1 MSISRQLPKRGG
13 VYLSTELVVKLLEFS
28 LRFTIAVLIESVPF
42 PPSDSIYLIY
52 ASKLFCQLVG
62 GFGVSH
68 SIYSILLPLKLL
80 FITSHICL
88 HLQDVWHCEICN
100 RKPGRGFGKHHF
112 YLYIFLTYSCFQF
125 DFMLS
130 TLQRQQLR
138 SYRDYA
144 KSNMRVVHWKNYC
157 ILICHVNPKM
167 HLVRL
172 FWTILKQSR
181 KVSLSNCVLYARG
194 I

>member
-1 MSISRQLPKRGG
+1 MQVNS
-13 VYLSTELVVKLLEFS
+13 VLL
-28 LRFTIAVLIESVPF
+28 
-42 PPSDSIYLIY
+42 
-52 ASKLFCQLVG
+52 
-62 GFGVSH
+62 VSH
-68 SIYSILLPLKLL
+68 SLREFGVTHRCFEYNLPFKFL
-80 FITSHICL
+80 FITFLICL

-100 RKPGRGFGKHHF
+100 RKPGRGFGKHH
-112 YLYIFLTYSCFQF
+112 LILCILLSYSCFWF
-125 DFMLS
+125 DLMFLS
-130 TLQRQQLR
+130 LQRQQLR

-181 KVSLSNCVLYARG
+181 KVSLSNCVSYARG